1 VSANPFE
8 QNLPI
13 PGPIRSD
20 RCGILWLKEGA
31 QRHSTCPNYAVTRE
45 PPGETQSGASVLTLT
60 KPKGCPSRGGR
71 EGQLPGFKLYEDTT
85 LSINLQAEPS
95 NPVSRQVDPA
105 FARKVVAYPSP
116 APRARL
122 SSIRVVTFC
131 TWYRAA
137 DKRSVTGSAL
147 AGKDLGGRVRLPFTP
162 NRNGRTGTH
171 PPKCYSGNLTS
182 ENT

>member
-1 VSANPFE
+1 MSANPFE

-122 SSIRVVTFC
+122 S
-131 TWYRAA
+131 
-137 DKRSVTGSAL
+137 
-147 AGKDLGGRVRLPFTP
+147 
-162 NRNGRTGTH
+162 
-171 PPKCYSGNLTS
+171 
-182 ENT
+182 